1 MKNIDKQESKQLINI
16 FATMI
21 EATEHLQKLI
31 REMQL
36 DHAVNIFTSIV
47 EGLTDLEP
55 VFKQLNDQQLTNE
68 KRKLDNAVLLIA
80 KELENQKDLKILEI
94 TQFNFLP
101 TLNRMLTILKK
112 EVNENK

>member
-1 MKNIDKQESKQLINI
+1 MEKVSKQESQQLINI

-21 EATEHLQKLI
+21 EATEHFQKLI
-31 REMQL
+31 REKQL
-36 DHAVNIFTSIV
+36 DHAVNMFTSIV
-47 EGLTDLEP
+47 EGLTKLDP

-94 TQFNFLP
+94 TQFNLLP
-101 TLNRMLTILKK
+101 NLNRVITIIKK
-112 EVNENK
+112 EN